1 MASLSFAASAFD
13 ESGTYFASV
22 VPALDV
28 QKVQISAASASH
40 SVNAL
45 NVEYTL
51 SKGVKVQALIW
62 VYSGSGKGVK
72 KTPKKKRKR
81 TGENSTNNNNNNNSS
96 SDIENALVAIGTNK
110 GDILL
115 FSPAQGTLVG
125 SLTGVHAVPVTSLA
139 IDSISNNKLW
149 SCDNSGRIGEWDV
162 SLQKNLRSF
171 AFSEP
176 NVGLI
181 QSVPANNGLFL
192 ASNTIYLVDSNNP
205 TGILKTFPSFVHP
218 TSTIIPS
225 TNPDFFFASS
235 KNERNVGVIS
245 LSKDKTVG
253 LLVAQ
258 SNVQEI
264 IVNSDNSAVCVVTED
279 GFVEIFSNP
288 LSTIIESASKKS
300 SLKSRRA
307 QATTSIFSTTTIKI
321 SRPGTGKKQ
330 AVKILNAF
338 FQDNALNVTW
348 IEHGSIPVFESIKW
362 QETTTPVIEIVRSV
376 KTLKGKTSEMFDSA
390 AAGRYQEGNILVKS
404 GHDFSK
410 LDTEEVEE
418 QQENEDEDEDEDDE
432 DNGSTLADRL
442 DVLEVSDK
450 ASQAP
455 ATSLTGKIAYRTP
468 ASFTIV
474 LTQALKTNDH
484 TLLETCLADRTE
496 TFIEASIKRL
506 ESSYAVLLL
515 EHIAEKV
522 ARSPGRAAVL
532 TVWIKWIIAIHGGYL
547 VSLPNL
553 NKSLAIL
560 HSTLANKITALPR
573 LLELYGRI
581 EMLKGQFKLRR
592 EILAGSGITENFE
605 EDGSDVD
612 SEVDYIEDADLIVD
626 GEADDDFDS
635 DFEEE
640 ANAQDNNGFIEL
652 AADEESDYVSDAEP
666 EDEDIGMSDVDAEG
680 VNATAGIEYDNEEDF
695 LDAEPVNKP
704 RKSKKTK
711 SKYMLR

>member
-1 MASLSFAASAFD
+1 MSLAASAFD
-13 ESGTYFASV
+13 EFGTYFASV

-28 QKVQISAASASH
+28 QKVQISPASESH

-51 SKGVKVQALIW
+51 PKGVKVQALIW
-62 VYSGSGKGVK
+62 LYSGSGKGVK

-81 TGENSTNNNNNNNSS
+81 TGDSSTANNNNSGS

-115 FSPAQGTLVG
+115 FSPAQGTLTG

-139 IDSISNNKLW
+139 IDSISTTKLW

-162 SLQKNLRSF
+162 SSQKNLRSF
-171 AFSEP
+171 AFPEP

-181 QSVPANNGLFL
+181 QSVPANNGLLL
-192 ASNTIYLVDSNNP
+192 ASNTIYLADSNNP

-218 TSTIIPS
+218 TSSIIPS
-225 TNPDFFFASS
+225 TSNTDFFFASS

-245 LSKDKTVG
+245 LSKEKTVG
-253 LLVAQ
+253 LLVAH
-258 SNVQEI
+258 SNVQELV
-264 IVNSDNSAVCVVTED
+264 VNPDSSAVCAVTED
-279 GFVEIFSNP
+279 GFVEIFSEP
-288 LSTIIESASKKS
+288 LSTIAESASKKS
-300 SLKSRRA
+300 SAKSRRA
-307 QATTSIFSTTTIKI
+307 QATTSISSTTTIKI

-330 AVKILNAF
+330 TVKILNAW
-338 FQDNALNVTW
+338 FQDDVLIVTW

-362 QETTTPVIEIVRSV
+362 KEEKTPVIEIVRSV
-376 KTLKGKTSEMFDSA
+376 KTLKGKSSELFDSA
-390 AAGRYQEGNILVKS
+390 AAGRYLEGNIPVKS

-410 LDTEEVEE
+410 LDTEDAEE
-418 QQENEDEDEDEDDE
+418 QDEDEDEDDE
-432 DNGSTLADRL
+432 EGGSTLADRL
-442 DVLEVSDK
+442 DALEVSDK

-455 ATSLTGKIAYRTP
+455 TTSLTGKVTYKTP

-484 TLLETCLADRTE
+484 ALLETCLADRTE

-506 ESSYAVLLL
+506 ESSYAVVLL

-635 DFEEE
+635 EFEEE
-640 ANAQDNNGFIEL
+640 EEVQENTGFIEL
-652 AADEESDYVSDAEP
+652 AVDEESDYVSDAEP
-666 EDEDIGMSDVDAEG
+666 EDEDVGMSDVDAEG
-680 VNATAGIEYDNEEDF
+680 VNSTAGIEYDNEEDF
-695 LDAEPVNKP
+695 LDTAPVNKP
-704 RKSKKTK
+704 RKTKKTK